1 MRPTTP
7 SRHPRRRALPPA
19 TAARRPATARDGRC
33 AGEAARRAALAAP
46 AALLLLGA
54 CAVEPPLDAPGP
66 APDPGGTIVSD
77 YGGGTS
83 PVARYVRLPD
93 GRAVPFDAAAPGAGA
108 PGGGV
113 APGGVGKPIPG
124 GGQAAAEAAPP
135 RTRAGRPI
143 GTGTA
148 FAVTASGLAVT
159 NAHVVQGCS
168 QVVDEQ
174 GRVLRV
180 VAADRR
186 RDLALVDAGRGFGA
200 VVRFRPA
207 AAVDLGETVLVFGF
221 PYGQALG
228 TGLNVT
234 NGIVTGL
241 AGPGGDA
248 SRFQMN
254 AAVQPGNSG
263 GPAVDDAGLLLGVAV
278 GRLNDLAVLR
288 ATGSLPQGV
297 NFAIRA
303 AEVERFLAEQGV
315 RPVRGAQGGT
325 GARAVSASVGPAVF
339 QILCRG

>member
-1 MRPTTP
+1 MRIV
-7 SRHPRRRALPPA
+7 LP
-19 TAARRPATARDGRC
+19 
-33 AGEAARRAALAAP
+33 L
-46 AALLLLGA
+46 LLLLGA
-54 CAVEPPLDAPGP
+54 CAAEPPPEAAL
-66 APDPGGTIVSD
+66 PGGGDGGTFVAD
-77 YGGGTS
+77 YGGGTA
-83 PVARYVRLPD
+83 PVARYIRLPD
-93 GRAVPFDAAAPGAGA
+93 GRAVPVETPPGAAAPAAQGADGKPV
-108 PGGGV
+108 PGGG
-113 APGGVGKPIPG
+113 G
-124 GGQAAAEAAPP
+124 AAAPEAPAP
-135 RTRAGRPI
+135 RARAGRAI
-143 GTGTA
+143 GTGSA
-148 FAVTASGLAVT
+148 FAVTANGLAVT
-159 NAHVVQGCS
+159 NAHVVQGCA

-174 GRVLRV
+174 GRPVRV

-186 RDLALVDAGRGFGA
+186 RDLALIDAGRGFGA
-200 VVRFRPA
+200 VVRFRA
-207 AAVDLGETVLVFGF
+207 QAAVDLGETVLVFGF

-228 TGLNVT
+228 TGINVT

-315 RPVRGAQGGT
+315 RPARGAQGGT
-325 GARAVSASVGPAVF
+325 GARAVSANVAPAVF
-339 QILCRG
+339 QVLCRG

>member
-1 MRPTTP
+1 
-7 SRHPRRRALPPA
+7 
-19 TAARRPATARDGRC
+19 
-33 AGEAARRAALAAP
+33 
-46 AALLLLGA
+46 
-54 CAVEPPLDAPGP
+54 
-66 APDPGGTIVSD
+66 
-77 YGGGTS
+77 
-83 PVARYVRLPD
+83 
-93 GRAVPFDAAAPGAGA
+93 
-108 PGGGV
+108 
-113 APGGVGKPIPG
+113 
-124 GGQAAAEAAPP
+124 
-135 RTRAGRPI
+135 
-143 GTGTA
+143 
-148 FAVTASGLAVT
+148 
-159 NAHVVQGCS
+159 
-168 QVVDEQ
+168 VDEQ
-174 GRVLRV
+174 NRPLRV

-200 VVRFRPA
+200 VVRFRPE

-241 AGPGGDA
+241 AGPGGDV

-303 AEVERFLAEQGV
+303 TEVERFLAEQGV

>member
-1 MRPTTP
+1 MR
-7 SRHPRRRALPPA
+7 SVLP
-19 TAARRPATARDGRC
+19 
-33 AGEAARRAALAAP
+33 LIV
-46 AALLLLGA
+46 LLGA
-54 CAVEPPLDAPGP
+54 CVAEPPPEAALPG
-66 APDPGGTIVSD
+66 DEGGTFVAD

-93 GRAVPFDAAAPGAGA
+93 GRAVPVEGAPPAAARVDGA
-108 PGGGV
+108 PVGGGEPV
-113 APGGVGKPIPG
+113 
-124 GGQAAAEAAPP
+124 AEAPPPP
-135 RTRAGRPI
+135 RARGGRASS
-143 GTGTA
+143 TGSA
-148 FAVTASGLAVT
+148 FAVTANGLAVT
-159 NAHVVQGCS
+159 NAHVVQGCGS
-168 QVVDEQ
+168 VVDEQ
-174 GRVLRV
+174 GRPVRI

-186 RDLALVDAGRGFGA
+186 RDLALIDTGRGFGT
-200 VVRFRPA
+200 VVRFRPQ

-228 TGLNVT
+228 TGINVT

-241 AGPGGDA
+241 AGPGGDV

-303 AEVERFLAEQGV
+303 AEVERFLAEQNV
-315 RPVRGAQGGT
+315 RPARGAQAGGQGGT
-325 GARAVSASVGPAVF
+325 GARAVSASVAPAVF
-339 QILCRG
+339 QVLCRA